1 METNIDLSHYP
12 ILGGLFEPPGPGFG
26 ERVARAREA
35 LAGRY
40 PEAAAL
46 IERFQEHLPL
56 ADLHALEEL
65 HVRTYHIQA
74 ITTLDVGYTL
84 FGEDYKRGALLAGLS
99 REHRE
104 VDNDCGSELADH
116 LPNVLR
122 LMSKM
127 RDPSILEEL
136 VRVIVGPAVREMVR
150 EFEPER
156 IAKKEELYKKHHK
169 TLIEHAGSETRV
181 AHRYLVEALYD
192 VLKRDFGLRTSLPI
206 EQEGSFERSLGTE
219 MCVEGCA
226 PSAQ

>member
-1 METNIDLSHYP
+1 MEAHSDLSHYA
-12 ILGGLFEPPGPGFG
+12 ILGGLFEPPGSDFG

-40 PEAAAL
+40 PEAASR
-46 IERFQEHLPL
+46 IERFRERLPL
-56 ADLHALEEL
+56 ADPRALEEL
-65 HVRTYHIQA
+65 HVRTYHVQA

-104 VDNDCGSELADH
+104 VDNPCGTELADH

-122 LMSKM
+122 LIPKM
-127 RDPSILEEL
+127 RDRTLLEEL

-156 IAKKEELYKKHHK
+156 IAKKEELYRKHHK

-192 VLKRDFGLRTSLPI
+192 VLKRDFGLRASLPI

-226 PSAQ
+226 PSAR